1 MTATQTVIMTN
12 KDKIPQEC
20 CGVKQKSIEG
30 VEMTLEEVRASTE
43 VFLTPVQI
51 APILGCAPQWIR
63 RAAHDSPELIGFPV
77 CVIGTRTRIPRKPF
91 LKFLG
96 EGGQDA

>member
-1 MTATQTVIMTN
+1 MT
-12 KDKIPQEC
+12 
-20 CGVKQKSIEG
+20 
-30 VEMTLEEVRASTE
+30 VEEMKTSDAM
-43 VFLTPVQI
+43 FLTPAQI

-91 LKFLG
+91 LRFIG
-96 EGGQDA
+96 EDVE